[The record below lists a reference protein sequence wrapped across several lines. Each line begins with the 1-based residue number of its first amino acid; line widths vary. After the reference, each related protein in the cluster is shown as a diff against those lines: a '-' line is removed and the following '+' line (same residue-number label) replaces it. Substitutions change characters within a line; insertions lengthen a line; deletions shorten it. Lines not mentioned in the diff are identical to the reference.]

1 MKNSSTFVEEQK
13 WGRPGKEATIMTNF
27 SFCLTDAVG
36 IVKTAMES
44 NTTKLFHYDRNQAV
58 EILRLQN
65 NIAAR

>member
-1 MKNSSTFVEEQK
+1 M
-13 WGRPGKEATIMTNF
+13 INF

-44 NTTKLFHYDRNQAV
+44 NITKLFHYDKNQAV

>member
-1 MKNSSTFVEEQK
+1 MQIEEQK
-13 WGRPGKEATIMTNF
+13 WGRPGNEATNF

-36 IVKTAMES
+36 IVKTTMES
-44 NTTKLFHYDRNQAV
+44 NATKLFHYDRTQAI